1 MIAYVESVVT
11 LFLLYG
17 LLCLSFDILAGDL
30 RLISLATPAM
40 AGVGAY
46 AAAIADVTWGWS
58 MPGGFLAAIVASG
71 AIGLILAAMSLRVA
85 GVYFFLVTMSLGLI
99 LVTAF
104 DQMRSITNGP
114 SGIRGV
120 SPFEI
125 PGLTILQSGIVVAGA
140 LCAGIGTGVWFLRR
154 SYLGR
159 RWRALGEDRLAAA
172 NVGIS
177 RAAELIKAVTLS
189 GAIAGAAGFTHAH
202 VIGLVNPTPFDLT
215 AAILV
220 LSFCIVGGLGRVS
233 GALVGAGVGVLLP
246 EILRFIPLGDAVSQ
260 QPLIRQLVF
269 GLLLFLFLAI
279 RPTGLLG
286 RSKTSAG
293 SEPA

>member
-1 MIAYVESVVT
+1 MGAYISSVII

-17 LLCLSFDILAGDL
+17 LLCLSFDFLAGDL
-30 RLISLATPAM
+30 RLLSLATPAM
-40 AGVGAY
+40 AGVGGY
-46 AAAIADVTWGWS
+46 AAAIADVSWAWP
-58 MPGGFLAAIVASG
+58 MWGGFLAAVMAAG
-71 AIGLILAAMSLRVA
+71 LVGVVLAIMSLRVA
-85 GVYFFLVTMSLGLI
+85 GVYFFLVTMSLALI

-104 DQMRSITNGP
+104 DQLRSITNGP
-114 SGIRGV
+114 TGIRGI

-125 PGLTILQSGIVVAGA
+125 YGLSALHSAIAVSGAMCAAIAAGMV
-140 LCAGIGTGVWFLRR
+140 LLRR

-177 RAAELIKAVTLS
+177 RTGELLKAVPLS
-189 GAIAGAAGFTHAH
+189 GAIAGVAGFVHAH
-202 VIGLVNPTPFDLT
+202 VIGIVNPTPFDLT

-233 GALVGAGVGVLLP
+233 GALVGAAVGVLLP
-246 EILRFIPLGDAVSQ
+246 EILRFVPMGDAVSQ
-260 QPLIRQLVF
+260 QPLLRQLVF
-269 GLLLFLFLAI
+269 GLLLFMFLAL

-286 RSKTSAG
+286 RSKARG
-293 SEPA
+293 GLEQA